1 MGIFWRN
8 FWGIVWE
15 SFGNSL
21 RILWEFNQIAF
32 GILNCTLTQN
42 CEWDIKWC
50 KFWVKERQDRTR
62 TTNQILRSTLARSHL
77 KRQNSLWTEVNHSGH
92 SDVLLCHSCL
102 IAFFRKTSSCYFQ
115 IVVHVYHER
124 NMEHTHINSWM
135 ANRFL
140 RIWQAKLQTFF
151 SSYYVLLILF
161 IVNNIRTYQ
170 WYLYSFIKIF

>member
-1 MGIFWRN
+1 MMQFLT
-8 FWGIVWE
+8 
-15 SFGNSL
+15 L
-21 RILWEFNQIAF
+21 RR
-32 GILNCTLTQN
+32 
-42 CEWDIKWC
+42 DK
-50 KFWVKERQDRTR
+50 DRR
-62 TTNQILRSTLARSHL
+62 TGQYQILRGALARSHL

-115 IVVHVYHER
+115 IVVHVYHES

-151 SSYYVLLILF
+151 SPYYVLLIIF
-161 IVNNIRTYQ
+161 IVNNTRT
-170 WYLYSFIKIF
+170 